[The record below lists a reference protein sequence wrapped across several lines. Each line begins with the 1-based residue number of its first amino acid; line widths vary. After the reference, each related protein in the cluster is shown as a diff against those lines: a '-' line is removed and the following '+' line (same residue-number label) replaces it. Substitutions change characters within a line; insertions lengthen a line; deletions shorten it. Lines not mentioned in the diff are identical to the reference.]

1 MSIPKLHFMTI
12 SNRPQH
18 MRRLASSIEESGV
31 IKYFDFVWVIRFDLE
46 VNDVSDELISFLEN
60 LPFNVDFKFTK
71 DKRNCVGGNYSR
83 GIVAKETPTDVWLW
97 QFDDDNSVHPD
108 YAREISSCIQKNPK
122 ENVIITWQKDRFRPM
137 KVSDIRVGI
146 IDAANYTWK
155 SDIGRNA
162 DFPLKYG
169 ADGIFLEN
177 ILKLNGNEATFIH
190 KDLCYYNTH
199 AHMNHLKTKEVSSGE
214 GGGINTGQLM
224 TKNTDVIVN
233 VKQKQVTSHTTN
245 NSTIK
250 PSKKENISEDSFSI
264 SLVNKVYGSNKLI
277 LTIGSNNIVKADGM
291 PDMLYKKVSPN
302 KFVLF
307 SKSTSKK
314 IGEILKNKHTGE
326 YYVSLDVGGKT
337 NTTSWVGRKLK

>member
-1 MSIPKLHFMTI
+1 MPIPKLHFMTI

-18 MRRLASSIEESGV
+18 IRRRASSIEESGV
-31 IKYFDFVWVIRFDLE
+31 IKYFDFVWVLRFDLE
-46 VNDVSDELISFLEN
+46 VDNVSDDLISFLDN
-60 LPFNVDFKFTK
+60 LPFNIDFKFTK

-155 SDIGRNA
+155 SDIGRKA
-162 DFPLKYG
+162 DFPTIYG

-177 ILKLNGNEATFIH
+177 ILKLNRNKATFIH

-199 AHMNHLKTKEVSSGE
+199 AHMNHLKTEEVLLSE
-214 GGGINTGQLM
+214 EKDINVRRLM
-224 TKNTDVIVN
+224 TKN
-233 VKQKQVTSHTTN
+233 KL
-245 NSTIK
+245 STIK
-250 PSKKENISEDSFSI
+250 PPSAIVKSRKKHLDPNGFISFSI
-264 SLVNKVYGSNKLI
+264 SLVNKMYGSKKI
-277 LTIGSNNIVKADGM
+277 VLTIGPSNEVTVKDM
-291 PDMLYKKVSPN
+291 PNMLYRKVSPS
-302 KFVLF
+302 KLF
-307 SKSTSKK
+307 LFNKSTNKK
-314 IGEILKNKHTGE
+314 IGEILNNKHTGE
-326 YYVSLDVGGKT
+326 YLVSLDVDGKT
-337 NTTSWVGRKLK
+337 SATSWIGRKSK